1 MTKEAK
7 SEQQFVDELIVILM
21 KLAESEKSES
31 QDKETE
37 GALKDLL
44 YAILGAIPHAVLGL
58 KDRLIISANH
68 AVETVFGW
76 KPEELVGQSTRVLYR
91 TEKEFEEVAKRFY
104 TALEQRRTYCDE
116 FPCRHKDGRDIICMV
131 GASIVGELLKERMI
145 VATYEDIT
153 ARKCAEE
160 ELREYR
166 GHLEKLVD
174 VKTNDLKNANEL
186 LKHESTE
193 RKQVEELYKT
203 LAEKSITAF
212 FIIREGKFC
221 FINATVISYAGYAP
235 EELIGRNSMV
245 LVHPED
251 REVVKKKAREML
263 QGKDTTPYEYRI
275 VTKQGQVRWVMQT
288 ITSIQY
294 EGKRAILGNAMD
306 ISDRKHA
313 EEEKQRRE
321 KLQGILEMA
330 GTVCHEM
337 NQPMQIIS
345 GYSELLLMKTS
356 ENDPIYKK
364 LNAIVEQIRRMSA
377 ITRKLMMIRDYK
389 TQDYIGFSR
398 IIDIHNDSEIGT
410 EQPEKKV

>member
-7 SEQQFVDELIVILM
+7 TEQQFVDELEVILM

-31 QDKETE
+31 KDKETQ

-44 YAILGAIPHAVLGL
+44 YAVLGAIPHAVLGL

-91 TEKEFEEVAKRFY
+91 TEKEFEEIPKRFY
-104 TALEQRRTYCDE
+104 TALEQRRTYFDE

-131 GASIVGELLKERMI
+131 GASIIGELLKERMI

-153 ARKCAEE
+153 ARKRAEE
-160 ELREYR
+160 KLREYQER
-166 GHLEKLVD
+166 LEELTD
-174 VKTNDLKNANEL
+174 VQTNDL
-186 LKHESTE
+186 LKHEITE

-212 FIIREGKFC
+212 FIIQGGKFR

-251 REVVKKKAREML
+251 KEAVKKKAREML

-294 EGKRAILGNAMD
+294 EGTRAILGNAMD
-306 ISDRKHA
+306 ISDRKRA
-313 EEEKQRRE
+313 EEEQQRLE
-321 KLQGILEMA
+321 KLQGVLEMA

-377 ITRKLMMIRDYK
+377 ITKKLMMIRDYK

-398 IIDIHNDSEIGT
+398 IIDIHNNSEVGT

>member
-1 MTKEAK
+1 MK
-7 SEQQFVDELIVILM
+7 FV
-21 KLAESEKSES
+21 ESEKSES
-31 QDKETE
+31 QDKEIQD
-37 GALKDLL
+37 ALKDLL
-44 YAILGAIPHAVLGL
+44 YAILDAIPHAVLGL

-68 AVETVFGW
+68 AVETIFGW
-76 KPEELVGQSTRVLYR
+76 KPEELVGQSTKVLYR
-91 TEKEFEEVAKRFY
+91 TEKEFEEIAKLFY
-104 TALEQRRTYCDE
+104 PALEQRRTYFDE

-131 GASIVGELLKERMI
+131 GASRVGELLKERMI
-145 VATYEDIT
+145 VAIYEDIT
-153 ARKCAEE
+153 ARRRAEE

-166 GHLEKLVD
+166 VYLEKLVD
-174 VKTNDLKNANEL
+174 VRTNDLKNANEL
-186 LKHESTE
+186 LKHEITE
-193 RKQVEELYKT
+193 RKQAEELYKI
-203 LAEKSITAF
+203 LAEKSITAV
-212 FIIREGKFC
+212 FIMQDGKFR
-221 FINATVISYAGYAP
+221 FINATVIGYAGYTT

-251 REVVKKKAREML
+251 REAVKKKAREML
-263 QGKDTTPYEYRI
+263 RGKDTTPYEYRI

-306 ISDRKHA
+306 ISDRKRA
-313 EEEKQRRE
+313 EEEQHRRE
-321 KLQGILEMA
+321 KLQGVLEMA

-345 GYSELLLMKTS
+345 GYSELLLMNTS

-364 LNAIVEQIRRMSA
+364 LNAIIEQIRRMST
-377 ITRKLMMIRDYK
+377 ITRKLMMIKDYK